1 MSGIILKYLK
11 GDGKYFTIVFFIL
24 ILVLAIGLITPVII
38 NHSESTWKTE
48 LSSKDEK
55 IETTTKDLF
64 KDRETELMLIHQKL
78 KENLLVT
85 LSPPNTSYRGLI
97 RLVNREKYSDYSIE
111 VLAPNGKIIAW
122 NANIAIKEE
131 NIFPLSFPLGQVF
144 FHNTELVTYLS
155 VVDTILI
162 EHDAFYLVLSLPFE
176 KHYTIQNPY
185 FKNISFVNDLS
196 NRFLT
201 QFNIGFYP
209 YSEKSKDGR
218 KYSFDLL
225 NNADKKIGVI
235 SFFKPSLTSY
245 VNSLNNLADDFQAVL
260 VILACLLVAF
270 GFKKDFKHIK
280 HRLFRFALLLLYMS
294 VLRLLLYYLAI
305 PARFMEGELTDPA
318 YFSSAFGGG
327 IVKSPIE
334 LFITSLFFLIVG
346 VYLFRNILRYLKNE
360 TVKKTESNLFQV
372 LIIISLTIIFFLSVR
387 AVAAT
392 IKSIIFDSAIR
403 YFKEPEIIPNLPA
416 LFMNLNVFIFGA
428 GSVLLLCSFIMLIVF
443 FFSRLSKK
451 DRAKSFLI
459 AFWSFEILGLVF
471 FYIQNEPL
479 VTPLIMLIVVG
490 FTFLLSYHFYRRE
503 ESPYNYIYA
512 SLVASLLTIL
522 LLNHFNLQL
531 ERGSLKTVAY
541 EITRPNDNLLHFHI
555 EETLNDAVS
564 NSTIVNYFLRRNS
577 NYDAIAFLIWCNSS
591 LQRESLHSSVSLYNR
606 NMELVGSFSMGIDHP
621 NFSKSRFNELEPGKS
636 KIFVPTK
643 TTENYDQIFT
653 GVIPVSVNEI
663 IVGYISATVAFDLQL
678 IGNSGIPDF
687 LESKENILSPVVDV
701 KQLKIFEFTDSR
713 VSRIYGDIYPSRD
726 YIRPIWSAKFS
737 QDNDAWLTLT
747 LNDEQY
753 LTYLVKTVNG
763 DSQKIIAVLLREK
776 QFTWNLFNFFKIF
789 VIHSI
794 FILILF
800 ALIFVSR
807 IRKVKYTFRSQV
819 LIAFLLISII
829 PVVLLAIYNRQV
841 VKERSRTAVVDEL
854 SERANYLENHIHVQ
868 NEEHP
873 DRDIKSLFSSAGKEL
888 GISFGAY
895 KVTDQTFNSSDQYYS
910 SGLFPEKL
918 NPQAYYHLNY
928 LSYRE
933 YLTEEKIENFEYDSF
948 YKKITINN
956 KDFIIN
962 VNDAF
967 NKVDVIFS
975 TLDMDTFLFGI
986 YSLAV
991 LIIIIISTILANNI
1005 SAPIR
1010 RLTKA
1015 TVAIAQGDMNVE
1027 IVHKEKGE
1035 IRDLVQSFNSMTKE
1049 LQKNQIELAELEREN
1064 AWKEMAKQ
1072 VAHEI
1077 KNPLTPLKLSV
1088 QQLIATFRDKSDKFD
1103 SVFEKVTQTIL
1114 TQIENLSSIAT
1125 EFSRFA
1131 KMPSLKLES
1140 VDLLPVL
1147 KDTLN
1152 LFSEERIDIKLNSEI
1167 ESAVIETD
1175 VNQFRRMII
1184 NLIRN
1189 SIQAEA
1195 TEIVIQIKLI
1205 NNNFVLLFVDNGKG
1219 ISEKD
1224 KDKIFEPSFTT
1235 KKKGMGIG
1243 LKLIKR
1249 FLEGINGNIILLE
1262 TSEKGTTFRIT
1273 IPKFVKS

>member
-1 MSGIILKYLK
+1 MSGIILRYLR

-24 ILVLAIGLITPVII
+24 MLVLAIGMITPVIVSY
-38 NHSESTWKTE
+38 NENNWGTE
-48 LSSKDEK
+48 LNSKIHN
-55 IETTTKDLF
+55 IEITTANFF
-64 KDRETELMLIHQKL
+64 KDKETQLLLTHKKL
-78 KENLLVT
+78 KQNLLVT

-97 RLVNREKYSDYSIE
+97 KLVNEEKYNEYSVE
-111 VLAPNGKIIAW
+111 VLAPNGRIIAW

-131 NIFPLSFPLGQVF
+131 NIFPLTFPLGQVF

-155 VVDTILI
+155 VVDTISI
-162 EHDAFYLVLSLPFE
+162 EHDAFYLVLSFPFE
-176 KHYTIQNPY
+176 KHYTIQNSY
-185 FKNISFVNDLS
+185 FKNTSFINDLS
-196 NRFLT
+196 NKFYT
-201 QFNIGFYP
+201 QFDIGFNS

-225 NNADKKIGVI
+225 NNADKKIGVV
-235 SFFKPSLTSY
+235 SFIKPSFASY
-245 VNSLNNLADDFQAVL
+245 INSISNLADDFQAVL
-260 VILACLLVAF
+260 VILACLIVAV
-270 GFKKDFKHIK
+270 GFRKDFKNIK
-280 HRLFRFALLLLYMS
+280 HRLFRFTLLIIYMS
-294 VLRLLLYYLAI
+294 VLRLLLYSLAI
-305 PARFMEGELTDPA
+305 PARFIEGELTDPA

-327 IVKSPIE
+327 IVKSPVE
-334 LFITSLFFLIVG
+334 LFITSLFFLIIA
-346 VYLFRNILRYLKNE
+346 VYLFRSIFHYLKDE
-360 TVKKTESNLFQV
+360 AIKKTGIRILQV
-372 LIIISLTIIFFLSVR
+372 AIIISLTIIFFLSVR

-392 IKSIIFDSAIR
+392 MKSIIFDSAIR

-416 LFMNLNVFIFGA
+416 LFMNLNIFIFGA

-443 FFSRLSKK
+443 FYIQLSKK
-451 DRAKSFLI
+451 DRIRSFFI
-459 AFWSFEILGLVF
+459 AFVVFEIFGLAF
-471 FYIQNEPL
+471 FLIQNEPL
-479 VTPLIMLIVVG
+479 VTPLIMFIVIAAI
-490 FTFLLSYHFYRRE
+490 FLLSYHFYKKE

-512 SLVASLLTIL
+512 TLVASLLTIL

-531 ERGSLKTVAY
+531 ERDSLKTVAY

-564 NSTIVNYFLRRNS
+564 NPTIVNYFLRRNT
-577 NYDAIAFLIWCNSS
+577 NYDAVAFLIWCNSS

-606 NMELVGSFSMGIDHP
+606 NMELVGNFSMGIDHP
-621 NFSKSRFNELEPGKS
+621 VFSKSKFVGLKPEES
-636 KIFVPTK
+636 KIFIPEK
-643 TTENYDQIFT
+643 TSDNYDQVFT
-653 GVIPVSVNEI
+653 GIVPVSVNEI
-663 IVGYISATVAFDLQL
+663 IIGYVSATVAFDLQL
-678 IGNSGIPDF
+678 MGNSGIPDF

-726 YIRPIWSAKFS
+726 HMRPIWNVKYS

-753 LTYLVKTVNG
+753 LTYLVKTVKG
-763 DSQKIIAVLLREK
+763 DTQKIIAVLLREK

-800 ALIFVSR
+800 IFIFVSR
-807 IRKVKYTFRSQV
+807 IKKIKYTFKAQV

-841 VKERSRTAVVDEL
+841 VKERSQTAVVDEL
-854 SERANYLENHIHVQ
+854 SERANYLENHIYVQ

-873 DRDIKSLFSSAGKEL
+873 EKDIKALFSAAGKEL

-895 KVTDQTFNSSDQYYS
+895 KVTDQTFNSSNEYYT
-910 SGLFPEKL
+910 SGLFPEKM

-948 YKKITINN
+948 YKKITVNN

-991 LIIIIISTILANNI
+991 LIIIIMSTILANNI

-1027 IVHKEKGE
+1027 IVHKEKSE

-1114 TQIENLSSIAT
+1114 TQIENLSTIAT

-1140 VDLLPVL
+1140 MDLLPVL

-1152 LFSEERIDIKLNSEI
+1152 LFAEERANIKLSSEI
-1167 ESAVIETD
+1167 DLAVIETD
-1175 VNQFRRMII
+1175 INQFRRMII

-1195 TEIVIQIKLI
+1195 TEVAIQVKLI
-1205 NNNFVLLFVDNGKG
+1205 DSNYVLLFSDNGKG

-1224 KDKIFEPSFTT
+1224 KNKIFEPSFTT

-1249 FLEGINGNIILLE
+1249 FLEGINGNIILLD
-1262 TSEKGTTFRIT
+1262 TSEMGTTFKIT
-1273 IPKFVKS
+1273 IPKFVKL